1 VITLTANIT
10 IGTLAF
16 SHAASVTCE
25 SGWQRMGDKCTVS
38 FPRNIEVQ
46 GKRVGEILKA
56 GQPASVAL
64 GYDGKNTVVLAGKV
78 SRVSPEMPV
87 VVEIEDGYYDLRR
100 SSISKAY
107 KQVSL
112 KELLADI
119 LPGTETVVPEIAL
132 GKLRF
137 DQITVARV
145 LLELQKTFGIYSYF
159 RDGKLH
165 SGFAYAKEPAAVHK
179 FSFQKN
185 IVSSSLSFVEEAER
199 KIKVKATSFMPD
211 GKTISVELGDADGDQ
226 RTLHYYG
233 LDATQLK
240 AVATAEISRLQVSG
254 YEGDIVVLG
263 QPTVRHGDAVELS
276 DERLPDRTGMYF
288 VDQVTTSWGM
298 SGFRQ
303 TLKLGKKA

>member
-1 VITLTANIT
+1 MITLTANIT

-46 GKRVGEILKA
+46 GKRIGEILKA

-64 GYDGKNTVVLAGKV
+64 GYDGKNAVVLAGKV

-107 KQVSL
+107 KQISL

-137 DQITVARV
+137 FPNHRRSGIAGAAEDVWHLQLLQRWQTAQRFCLREGARFSTQI
-145 LLELQKTFGIYSYF
+145 QFS
-159 RDGKLH
+159 
-165 SGFAYAKEPAAVHK
+165 KEHC
-179 FSFQKN
+179 Q
-185 IVSSSLSFVEEAER
+185 
-199 KIKVKATSFMPD
+199 
-211 GKTISVELGDADGDQ
+211 
-226 RTLHYYG
+226 
-233 LDATQLK
+233 
-240 AVATAEISRLQVSG
+240 
-254 YEGDIVVLG
+254 
-263 QPTVRHGDAVELS
+263 
-276 DERLPDRTGMYF
+276 
-288 VDQVTTSWGM
+288 
-298 SGFRQ
+298 
-303 TLKLGKKA
+303 